1 MRQEREDFGPEDS
14 LPIQLQ
20 IRVLRTK
27 LERLESDL
35 YRLDELKAQL
45 VEEIG
50 HYENLFAQ
58 TKRSHLLRR
67 VK

>member
-1 MRQEREDFGPEDS
+1 MRQEREDLGLEDA

-20 IRVLRTK
+20 IRVLRTE

-45 VEEIG
+45 MEEIG
-50 HYENLFAQ
+50 HYENLLAK
-58 TKRSHLLRR
+58 TKRRQVLRR
-67 VK
+67 IK

>member
-1 MRQEREDFGPEDS
+1 MRQERENLGPEDS

-20 IRVLRTK
+20 IRVLRTE

-45 VEEIG
+45 LEEIG
-50 HYENLFAQ
+50 H
-58 TKRSHLLRR
+58 
-67 VK
+67 

>member
-1 MRQEREDFGPEDS
+1 MRQEREDVGPDDS

-45 VEEIG
+45 VDEIG
-50 HYENLFAQ
+50 HYENLLTQ